1 MFHIKERRHT
11 RKMATTAIESRRTLA
26 DTLLPWKSLAFQLIL
41 VFASSLLV
49 ALLAQV
55 AIPLP
60 FTPVPLTGQTYGVL
74 LVGAAL
80 GSKRGAASL
89 LLYILEGGL
98 GLPFLAAGKS
108 GWPAGPTGGY
118 LIGFV
123 AAAFAVGWLA
133 ERGWDRRFG
142 NAVLAML
149 IGEALIYVF
158 GVPWLAA
165 FVGINDSISLGLL
178 PFIPGDAVKLLI
190 AAATLPIAWRL
201 LGKKNAGKTDR
212 R

>member
-1 MFHIKERRHT
+1 
-11 RKMATTAIESRRTLA
+11 MATTAIETRRTLVDA
-26 DTLLPWKSLAFQLIL
+26 LLPWRSLAFQLMIVL
-41 VFASSLLV
+41 GGSLLV

-55 AIPLP
+55 VIPLP
-60 FTPVPLTGQTYGVL
+60 FTPVPITGQTYGVL

-80 GSKRGAASL
+80 GSRRGAASL

-98 GLPFLAAGKS
+98 GLPFLAGGKS

-142 NAVLAML
+142 KAVLAML
-149 IGEALIYVF
+149 IGEVLIYGF
-158 GVPWLAA
+158 GVPWLSA
-165 FVGINDSISLGLL
+165 FVGTTKSLSLGLL
-178 PFIPGDAVKLLI
+178 PFIPGDAVKLLL

-201 LGKKNAGKTDR
+201 LGKRNAGKTGGR
-212 R
+212 